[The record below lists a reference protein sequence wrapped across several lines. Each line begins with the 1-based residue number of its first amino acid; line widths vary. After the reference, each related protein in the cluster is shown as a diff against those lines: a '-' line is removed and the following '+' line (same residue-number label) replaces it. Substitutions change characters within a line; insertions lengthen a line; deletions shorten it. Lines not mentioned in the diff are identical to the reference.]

1 MIQVI
6 NNIVTK
12 MDKVLNEDQLNLLK
26 QTLEYELLAKEKKEK
41 LSNER
46 LLDEFISSKSYEN
59 CSQQTIEQYK
69 RENTK
74 FLKTIRKKVENI
86 NKKDIEKYL
95 SDYRRTHNVSDV
107 TLNNMRRFISAFFNY
122 LEFEDII
129 KCNPVRKTKPVRE
142 VKLIKPSFTDLE
154 VEEMRENVTTLRD
167 KAIIETLNTT
177 GVRVSELC
185 NMNIDDV
192 QNGSAIIRGK
202 GNKERTVYFSDKA
215 LYYLNK
221 YLDTRKDTNT
231 ALFINLK
238 KTSGEYKRISK
249 GSIEK
254 MIRDIGNESGIKA
267 HPHKFRK
274 TVATRGIN
282 KGMPIQEVR
291 VLLGHSKID
300 TTLIYCNVAE
310 SNIQMSHKKYIS

>member
-1 MIQVI
+1 MEVI
-6 NNIVTK
+6 NNVVEK
-12 MDKVLNEDQLNLLK
+12 MCGVLDKNQLDLLK
-26 QTLEYELLAKEKKEK
+26 QTLEYELLTKEKKDK

-46 LLDEFISSKSYEN
+46 LLDDFILSKSYEN
-59 CSQQTIEQYK
+59 CSQQTIEQYR

-74 FLKTIRKKVENI
+74 FLKSIRKKVENV

-95 SDYRRTHNVSDV
+95 SDYRQKHNVSDV

-185 NMNIDDV
+185 NMNVGDIT
-192 QNGSAIIRGK
+192 NGSAVIRGK

-215 LYYLNK
+215 LYYLQK
-221 YLDTRKDTNT
+221 YLGTRKDTNN
-231 ALFINLK
+231 ALFVNLK
-238 KTSGEYKRISK
+238 KTSGEYVRVSK
-249 GSIEK
+249 SSVEK
-254 MIRDIGNESGIKA
+254 MIRDVGRKMNVKA
-267 HPHKFRK
+267 HPHKFRR

-282 KGMPIQEVR
+282 KGMPIQEIR

-310 SNIQMSHKKYIS
+310 SNVQMSHKKYIS

>member
-1 MIQVI
+1 MKETI
-6 NNIVTK
+6 NNIVISMKET
-12 MDKVLNEDQLNLLK
+12 LNENQLEVLK
-26 QTLEYELLAKEKKEK
+26 QTLKNELLAKEKREKTSNEK
-41 LSNER
+41 LLN
-46 LLDEFISSKSYEN
+46 DFIASKSYEN
-59 CSQQTIEQYK
+59 CSKQTIEQYR

-74 FLKTIRKKVENI
+74 FLNTVRKKVENI

-95 SDYRRTHNVSDV
+95 SNYRGTHNVSDV
-107 TLNNMRRFISAFFNY
+107 TINNMRRFISAFFNY

-142 VKLIKPSFTDLE
+142 VKLVKPSFTDLE
-154 VEEMRENVTTLRD
+154 VEEMRESVNTLRD

-185 NMNIDDV
+185 NMNIEDI

-215 LYYLNK
+215 LYYLNR
-221 YLDTRKDTNT
+221 YLNTRKDTNSS
-231 ALFINLK
+231 LFINLK
-238 KTSGEYKRISK
+238 KTNGEYKRISK

-254 MIRDIGNESGIKA
+254 MIRDTGKETGIKA
-267 HPHKFRK
+267 YPHKFRR

>member
-1 MIQVI
+1 MKQII
-6 NNIVTK
+6 TNIIK
-12 MDKVLNEDQLNLLK
+12 DMEKSLNKEQLSLLE
-26 QTLEYELLAKEKKEK
+26 QTLTKELLSKQQKDKASNQQL
-41 LSNER
+41 LS
-46 LLDEFISSKSYEN
+46 DFISSKSYEN
-59 CSQQTIEQYK
+59 CSPQTIEQYK
-69 RENTK
+69 RENMK
-74 FLKTIRKKVENI
+74 FLNVIGKRVENI

-95 SDYRRTHNVSDV
+95 SDYRNTHNVSDV

-142 VKLIKPSFTDLE
+142 VKLVKPSFTDLE
-154 VEEMRENVTTLRD
+154 VEEMRENVVALRD

-185 NMNIDDV
+185 NMNIGDIS
-192 QNGSAIIRGK
+192 NGTAIIRGK

-221 YLDTRKDTNT
+221 YLDTRTDNNI
-231 ALFINLK
+231 ALFVNLK
-238 KTSGEYKRISK
+238 KMNGEYIRISK
-249 GSIEK
+249 SSVEK
-254 MIRDIGNESGIKA
+254 MIRDIGNKINIKA
-267 HPHKFRK
+267 HPHKFRR

-310 SNIQMSHKKYIS
+310 SNIQMSHKKYIA

>member
-1 MIQVI
+1 MEVI
-6 NNIVTK
+6 NNVVEK
-12 MDKVLNEDQLNLLK
+12 MCGVLDKSQLDLLK
-26 QTLEYELLAKEKKEK
+26 QTLEYELLAKEKKDK

-46 LLDEFISSKSYEN
+46 LLDDFISSKSYEN
-59 CSQQTIEQYK
+59 CSQQTIEQYR
-69 RENTK
+69 RENAK
-74 FLKTIRKKVENI
+74 FLKSIRKKVENV

-95 SDYRRTHNVSDV
+95 SDYRQIHKVSDV

-154 VEEMRENVTTLRD
+154 VEEMRENVSTLRD

-185 NMNIDDV
+185 NMNIDDI
-192 QNGSAIIRGK
+192 QNGSAVIRGK

-238 KTSGEYKRISK
+238 KTKGKYERVSK

-267 HPHKFRK
+267 HPHKFRR

>member
-1 MIQVI
+1 MDIISNVV
-6 NNIVTK
+6 NK
-12 MDKVLNEDQLNLLK
+12 MEGILGKDQLELLK
-26 QTLEYELLAKEKKEK
+26 QTLEYELLAKEKKDK
-41 LSNER
+41 ASNER
-46 LLDEFISSKSYEN
+46 LLNDFISSKSYEN

-69 RENTK
+69 RENMK

-95 SDYRRTHNVSDV
+95 SDYRKSHKVSDV

-142 VKLIKPSFTDLE
+142 VKLVKPSFTDLE
-154 VEEMRENVTTLRD
+154 VEEMRENVSTLRD

-185 NMNIDDV
+185 NMNIGDIS
-192 QNGSAIIRGK
+192 NGSAIIRGK

-221 YLDTRKDTNT
+221 YLATRKDSNA
-231 ALFINLK
+231 ALFVNLK
-238 KTSGEYKRISK
+238 RTDGEHVRVSK
-249 GSIEK
+249 GSVEK
-254 MIRDIGNESGIKA
+254 MIRDIGNKISVKA
-267 HPHKFRK
+267 HPHKFRR

-282 KGMPIQEVR
+282 KGMPIQEIR

-310 SNIQMSHKKYIS
+310 SNVQMSHKKYIS

>member
-1 MIQVI
+1 MDII
-6 NNIVTK
+6 NNVVNK
-12 MDKVLNEDQLNLLK
+12 MEGVLGKEQLELLK
-26 QTLEYELLAKEKKEK
+26 QTLEYELLAKEKKDK
-41 LSNER
+41 ASNER
-46 LLDEFISSKSYEN
+46 LLNDFISSKSYEN

-69 RENTK
+69 RENMK
-74 FLKTIRKKVENI
+74 FLKAIRKKVENV

-95 SDYRRTHNVSDV
+95 SDYRKSHNVSDV

-142 VKLIKPSFTDLE
+142 VKLVKPSFTDLE
-154 VEEMRENVTTLRD
+154 VEEMRENVSTLRD

-185 NMNIDDV
+185 NMNIGDIS
-192 QNGSAIIRGK
+192 NGSAIIRGK

-221 YLDTRKDTNT
+221 YLDTRKDSNT
-231 ALFINLK
+231 ALFVNLK
-238 KTSGEYKRISK
+238 RTDGEHVRVSK
-249 GSIEK
+249 GSVEK
-254 MIRDIGNESGIKA
+254 MIRDIGNKVSVKA
-267 HPHKFRK
+267 HPHKFRR

-282 KGMPIQEVR
+282 KGMPIQEIR

-310 SNIQMSHKKYIS
+310 SNVQMSHKKYIS

>member
-1 MIQVI
+1 MTDVVNSII
-6 NNIVTK
+6 TK
-12 MDKVLNEDQLNLLK
+12 MHDKLDNTQLTLLR

-46 LLDEFISSKSYEN
+46 LLNDFILSKTYEN
-59 CSQQTIEQYK
+59 CSQQTIEQYR

-74 FLKTIRKKVENI
+74 FLNSIRKKVENI
-86 NKKDIEKYL
+86 TKKDIEKYL
-95 SDYRRTHNVSDV
+95 SDYRNSHNVSDV

-142 VKLIKPSFTDLE
+142 VKIIRASFTDLE
-154 VEEMRENVTTLRD
+154 GEEMRESITTLRD

-185 NMNIDDV
+185 NMNINDI
-192 QNGSAIIRGK
+192 QNGTSIIRGK

-215 LYYLNK
+215 LYYLHK
-221 YLDTRKDTNT
+221 YLETRTDTNN

-238 KTSGEYKRISK
+238 RTNGKYERITK
-249 GSIEK
+249 GSVEK
-254 MIRDIGNESGIKA
+254 MVRDVGKKINIKA
-267 HPHKFRK
+267 HPHKFRR

-310 SNIQMSHKKYIS
+310 SNIQMSHKKYIA

>member
-1 MIQVI
+1 M
-6 NNIVTK
+6 
-12 MDKVLNEDQLNLLK
+12 LNDFI
-26 QTLEYELLAKEKKEK
+26 
-41 LSNER
+41 LS
-46 LLDEFISSKSYEN
+46 KTYEN
-59 CSQQTIEQYK
+59 CSQQTIEQYR

-74 FLKTIRKKVENI
+74 FLNSIRKKVENI
-86 NKKDIEKYL
+86 TKKDIEKYL
-95 SDYRRTHNVSDV
+95 SGYRNSHNVSDV

-142 VKLIKPSFTDLE
+142 VKIIRPSFTDLE
-154 VEEMRENVTTLRD
+154 VEEMRESITTLRD

-185 NMNIDDV
+185 NMNINDI
-192 QNGSAIIRGK
+192 QNGTSIIRGK
-202 GNKERTVYFSDKA
+202 GNKDRTVYFSDKA
-215 LYYLNK
+215 LYYLHK
-221 YLDTRKDTNT
+221 YLESRTDTNN

-238 KTSGEYKRISK
+238 RTNGKYGRITK
-249 GSIEK
+249 GSVEK
-254 MIRDIGNESGIKA
+254 MIRDVGKKINIKA
-267 HPHKFRK
+267 YPHKFRR

-310 SNIQMSHKKYIS
+310 SNIQMSHKKYIA